1 MVQFFLKDIRQQ
13 YDLPN
18 HPLFKINGAKFSY
31 QQILRLTLTRVCSYR
46 YDIDNRNIHFFVEE
60 CSHSAAKGESCVR
73 VFLRK
78 YINLQ
83 NYLRWGIQ
91 VFGKRVDKCSYGAF
105 RKWDINCM
113 TGCYILVTCHKFNY
127 LLALCS
133 TIINQIY
140 TFSINAYRLTIGLR
154 IYEIG

>member
-1 MVQFFLKDIRQQ
+1 MYKIWVFLKDCGVQSSILSLEVICGIHVLIMQ
-13 YDLPN
+13 YF
-18 HPLFKINGAKFSY
+18 LFIVMVRISQDTVREGCMGAG
-31 QQILRLTLTRVCSYR
+31 
-46 YDIDNRNIHFFVEE
+46 H
-60 CSHSAAKGESCVR
+60 GESCVR
-73 VFLRK
+73 VFLSK

-91 VFGKRVDKCSYGAF
+91 VFGKRVDKRSYGAF

-113 TGCYILVTCHKFNY
+113 TSCYILVTCHKFIY

-140 TFSINAYRLTIGLR
+140 TFSINAYRLTNGSR